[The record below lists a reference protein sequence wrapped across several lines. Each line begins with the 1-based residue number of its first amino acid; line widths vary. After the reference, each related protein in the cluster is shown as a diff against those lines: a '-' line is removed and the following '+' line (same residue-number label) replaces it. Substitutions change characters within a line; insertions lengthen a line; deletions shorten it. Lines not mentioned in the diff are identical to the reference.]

1 MSCKQVQKV
10 TDVITNPS
18 ASEILERGFENN
30 DSVFQQYKLR
40 YNNAKKNRLKLVLP
54 TVIASKADSK
64 DLKILAYTINLRRG
78 EHFKIESNIDADTMQ
93 LAIDVYAIEND
104 SVIAEKPMVSNQPK
118 TNELAMKVERT
129 SNYKVVIWHEQKPNT
144 DFALM
149 LFTEPSLAF
158 PVSGKGNKAI
168 QSFWGAPR
176 GGGTRSHKGID
187 IFAKRGTPVVA
198 ATDGFISDTGN
209 RGLGGK
215 QVWLRDRLFGQSLY
229 YAHLDSIVVS
239 GGNRVRVGDTLGFV
253 GNTGNAKTTPPHLHF
268 GIYTRGGAIDPLPF
282 VKQTK
287 AIEFDDI
294 TVTDHG
300 ETKLKINEL
309 RVGAGVENEKIQNI
323 KPNVTV
329 NILGQTKQ
337 WLHLKVNDTLEGF
350 MHQSLVRKVR

>member
-1 MSCKQVQKV
+1 M
-10 TDVITNPS
+10 
-18 ASEILERGFENN
+18 
-30 DSVFQQYKLR
+30 
-40 YNNAKKNRLKLVLP
+40 
-54 TVIASKADSK
+54 
-64 DLKILAYTINLRRG
+64 
-78 EHFKIESNIDADTMQ
+78 
-93 LAIDVYAIEND
+93 
-104 SVIAEKPMVSNQPK
+104 
-118 TNELAMKVERT
+118 
-129 SNYKVVIWHEQKPNT
+129 
-144 DFALM
+144 
-149 LFTEPSLAF
+149 
-158 PVSGKGNKAI
+158 
-168 QSFWGAPR
+168 
-176 GGGTRSHKGID
+176 
-187 IFAKRGTPVVA
+187 
-198 ATDGFISDTGN
+198 
-209 RGLGGK
+209 
-215 QVWLRDRLFGQSLY
+215 
-229 YAHLDSIVVS
+229 
-239 GGNRVRVGDTLGFV
+239 

>member
-1 MSCKQVQKV
+1 M
-10 TDVITNPS
+10 
-18 ASEILERGFENN
+18 
-30 DSVFQQYKLR
+30 
-40 YNNAKKNRLKLVLP
+40 
-54 TVIASKADSK
+54 
-64 DLKILAYTINLRRG
+64 
-78 EHFKIESNIDADTMQ
+78 
-93 LAIDVYAIEND
+93 
-104 SVIAEKPMVSNQPK
+104 
-118 TNELAMKVERT
+118 
-129 SNYKVVIWHEQKPNT
+129 
-144 DFALM
+144 
-149 LFTEPSLAF
+149 
-158 PVSGKGNKAI
+158 
-168 QSFWGAPR
+168 
-176 GGGTRSHKGID
+176 
-187 IFAKRGTPVVA
+187 
-198 ATDGFISDTGN
+198 
-209 RGLGGK
+209 
-215 QVWLRDRLFGQSLY
+215 
-229 YAHLDSIVVS
+229 VS